1 MHCLPCGTEMRF
13 VEVVPYRT
21 MVKTRELR
29 AFECPNCGRTE
40 RRLGSAHSIGSF
52 ASERMQLASTPLPLL
67 TAAMKEAVVVSR
79 SGWSCMIWTSRHCI
93 SAASV
98 LMEKVLVAA
107 RNAWAQ
113 TIVTFRSSACAEAR
127 KSADPPVETS
137 TKYNMVSTRKIAEA
151 LRSVMWP
158 KLLVLAEG
166 VIRGPRRNCILAGA
180 ACALILAVLLH
191 VFAQGRNAAAVP
203 TGASQAGQASTETSS
218 APTAATSEASAATAL
233 ATTGPASATEQRAVL
248 DPLASLDPA
257 DRVIAEKIRDLLA
270 GKSDG
275 ASTSKKDREA
285 IEAFYQK
292 RNLAA
297 FWLDRGVENAR
308 ARSVIAR
315 IKTANADGLELRDY
329 NLPHFAGLGPDAL
342 AQADLEL
349 TRSVLTFARH
359 LQAGRFPYRFVSRNI
374 QLPQVPPEPYEV
386 LSRISAAADAGKA
399 LDEFSPQQEPYRKLK
414 TALAQL
420 RGTATGAGSEITEG
434 PVLSYSRKRP
444 MEDPRVPL
452 LRERLSIAGDASDR
466 RYDAIVAHAVKN
478 YQQANQLPAT
488 GSLDAR
494 TVKQLNASTHDNQID
509 AIIANMERW
518 RWYPRDL
525 GNAHVI
531 VNQPD
536 FTLKV
541 MHNGAGVWT
550 TRIVIGKPS
559 MQTPLLSETMKSIT
573 INPTWTVPPS
583 IVHNEYLPALAQ
595 DPTVLARMGLR
606 VSYSGGDVQITQP
619 PGPGN
624 ALGRIRFNFP
634 NRFLVYQH
642 DTPDKYMF
650 DQDLRAESHGC
661 MRVHDPAKYA
671 EVLFNIARPDEHW
684 TAEKVTSMF
693 GKVEQD
699 IQLQPAQIWVH
710 LTYQTAFVD
719 ADGKL
724 EMRHDVYNLDSRTI
738 AAIKSERAII
748 ETVPEGKSEQGLASE
763 SGVRRVATPRPSSF
777 FPLSFF
783 GGRPLRPPRGIY

>member
-1 MHCLPCGTEMRF
+1 MI
-13 VEVVPYRT
+13 RT
-21 MVKTRELR
+21 FR
-29 AFECPNCGRTE
+29 
-40 RRLGSAHSIGSF
+40 HSIFS
-52 ASERMQLASTPLPLL
+52 
-67 TAAMKEAVVVSR
+67 
-79 SGWSCMIWTSRHCI
+79 
-93 SAASV
+93 ASV

-113 TIVTFRSSACAEAR
+113 RIVTFRSSASAEAP
-127 KSADPPVETS
+127 KSADPPVEPS
-137 TKYNMVSTRKIAEA
+137 TKYDMVGSLKIAEA
-151 LRSVMWP
+151 LRSIVSP

-166 VIRGPRRNCILAGA
+166 VISGHRRDCILVGA
-180 ACALILAVLLH
+180 AFALIFAVLFN
-191 VFAQGRNAAAVP
+191 VFAQSRNLAAVP
-203 TGASQAGQASTETSS
+203 TGAPQAGQASMETSS
-218 APTAATSEASAATAL
+218 APTAPASESPAAIVDAAL
-233 ATTGPASATEQRAVL
+233 ATTGPASATEQRVVS

-257 DRVIAEKIRDLLA
+257 DRVIAEKIRDLLVA
-270 GKSDG
+270 KSG
-275 ASTSKKDREA
+275 RTFASKKEREA
-285 IEAFYQK
+285 IAAFYQK

-297 FWLDRGVENAR
+297 FWLDKGVENAR
-308 ARSVIAR
+308 AKSVIAR
-315 IKTANADGLELRDY
+315 LKTANADGLELRDY

-342 AQADLEL
+342 AEADVEL
-349 TRSVLTFARH
+349 TQTVLTFARH

-374 QLPQVPPEPYEV
+374 QLPQVPPEPSEV

-420 RGTATGAGSEITEG
+420 RGRAGGVGSEITEG
-434 PVLSYSRKRP
+434 PVLSYSRQRQ

-452 LRERLSIAGDASDR
+452 LRERLKIAGNASDQ
-466 RYDAIVAHAVKN
+466 RYDATVAHAVKN
-478 YQQANQLPAT
+478 YQEANQLPAT

-494 TVKQLNASTHDNQID
+494 TVKELNASTHDNQID
-509 AIIANMERW
+509 TIIANMERW

-525 GNAHVI
+525 GNAHVV

-536 FTLKV
+536 FMLKV
-541 MHNGAGVWT
+541 THNGVQVWT
-550 TRIVIGKPS
+550 TRVVIGKPS
-559 MQTPLLSETMKSIT
+559 MPTPLLSETMKSIT
-573 INPTWTVPPS
+573 INPTWNVPPS

-595 DPTVLARMGLR
+595 DPTVLTRMGLR
-606 VSYSGGDVQITQP
+606 VSYSGGEVQITQP

-650 DQDLRAESHGC
+650 GHDLRTESHGC
-661 MRVHDPAKYA
+661 MRVQDPAKYA
-671 EVLFNIARPDEHW
+671 EVLLNIARPDEHW

-719 ADGKL
+719 DDGNL
-724 EMRHDVYNLDSRTI
+724 EMRRDVYNLDSRTI

-748 ETVPEGKSEQGLASE
+748 ETIPEGKSEQVFASE
-763 SGVRRVATPRPSSF
+763 SGVRRVATPRLGSF
-777 FPLSFF
+777 FPPLFF
-783 GGRPLRPPRGIY
+783 GGRPLRPPRGIYD